1 LTLLVE
7 GARDLPER
15 QRTLRATLDW
25 SYGLLAE
32 PERAL
37 LARLAV
43 FAGGCGLE
51 DAEAVLG
58 DDVALPLSA
67 LVEASLVRR
76 RDSRFTLLETIREYA
91 LEKLRAADGAD
102 EYHRRHATRFLEV
115 AESAWAD
122 ILEGGESQEAAF
134 ALLDTEQEN
143 LHAALAWAV
152 GAADVDTEVRLACAQ
167 RWYWLVR
174 GRLNE
179 GVRVF
184 EHAIGVSGDLPAAHA
199 AVLAGAA
206 TYKRTPRRS
215 CAGQRTAGRCA
226 RALPRDRRR
235 RRGRALHR

>member
-1 LTLLVE
+1 V
-7 GARDLPER
+7 
-15 QRTLRATLDW
+15 
-25 SYGLLAE
+25 
-32 PERAL
+32 RAL

-67 LVEASLVRR
+67 LVEASLVRC

-91 LEKLRAADGAD
+91 LEKLRAGGAD
-102 EYHRRHATRFLEV
+102 EYRRRHATRFLEV
-115 AESAWAD
+115 AESAWTD

-134 ALLDTEQEN
+134 AFLNTEQEN
-143 LHAALAWAV
+143 VHGALAWAV
-152 GAADVDTEVRLACAQ
+152 EAGDVDTEVRLACAQ

-184 EHAIGVSGDLPAAHA
+184 E
-199 AVLAGAA
+199 
-206 TYKRTPRRS
+206 PRSR
-215 CAGQRTAGRCA
+215 
-226 RALPRDRRR
+226 
-235 RRGRALHR
+235 